1 LLFAPGVLGIYAGEF
16 RQCAP
21 APLVRIL
28 TDVAAMSTVLL
39 MLEYAQQTRQAL
51 RRYWGYSLA
60 FFAAVMLLSLAGSFL
75 LPRTYHSDARLF
87 VRFGRT
93 AVMDPTATATSGQVV
108 SLYDTRESELNS
120 LLEVLR
126 SRSLL
131 EQVVQTLGADNIL
144 EGRVKAELPVP
155 PVKTPAVK
163 QPVTIDDSTS
173 REPRHQQALAK
184 LEKSVFIT
192 VPRKTSTIII
202 GCKAE
207 RPELAQQ
214 VVATL
219 VAAYMDEHL
228 RVHHTPGSYE
238 FFQEQTK
245 LLEQHWKETSNK
257 LREAKS
263 AWNIVTIDGKR
274 KLLEGQIS
282 DIEGKLMTNSG
293 DLANAEAKIAALAL
307 TVGRSPEQVSPHMVD
322 TPGQSVDGM
331 RQELYKVE
339 SREQELASKFSDKH
353 PQVLAL
359 RSTIGEL
366 KGILAEQAL
375 LNESS
380 TATSLRGR
388 AARLAEQHT
397 QLAVELKELNTRDM
411 QLGLLQREVDLAES
425 RYKTY
430 ADKLEQA
437 RINDQ
442 LDKERISNITLVQ
455 PASFVAKSSGPR
467 KIYVLGLGFVLAAFG
482 SVGIALLAA
491 ILDPVL
497 KRLADIEDT
506 LRLPVL
512 GAVRVGV
519 A

>member
-1 LLFAPGVLGIYAGEF
+1 MPTV
-16 RQCAP
+16 Q
-21 APLVRIL
+21 LV
-28 TDVAAMSTVLL
+28 
-39 MLEYAQQTRQAL
+39 LEYAQQTRRAL
-51 RRYWGYSLA
+51 RRYWLYSAA
-60 FFAAVMLLSLAGSFL
+60 FFAAVMLLTFAGSFM
-75 LPRTYHSDARLF
+75 LPRAYYSDARLF

-131 EQVVQTLGADNIL
+131 ERVVLTLGADNIL
-144 EGRVKAELPVP
+144 EGRVKAELP
-155 PVKTPAVK
+155 TPAANALAAK
-163 QPVTIDDSTS
+163 PPAAIDDLAS

-219 VAAYMDEHL
+219 VALYMDEHL
-228 RVHHTPGSYE
+228 RVHHTAGSYE

-245 LLEQHWKETSNK
+245 LLEQRWKETSNK

-282 DIEGKLMTNSG
+282 DIEGKLMANSG
-293 DLANAEAKIAALAL
+293 DLANAEAKIADLAR
-307 TVGRSPEQVSPHMVD
+307 TVGRPPEEITPLMVD

-353 PQVLAL
+353 PQVLAI
-359 RSTIGEL
+359 RSTIAEL

-375 LNESS
+375 LNEKS
-380 TATSLRGR
+380 TANSLRGR
-388 AARLAEQHT
+388 ASRLTEQQT
-397 QLAVELKELNTRDM
+397 QLAVELKELNSRDM
-411 QLGLLQREVDLAES
+411 QLGQLQREVDLAES

-442 LDKERISNITLVQ
+442 LDKERISNISLVQ

-467 KIYVLGLGFVLAAFG
+467 KIYVLGLGFVVAVLG
-482 SVGIALLAA
+482 SVGVALFAA
-491 ILDPVL
+491 MLDPVL
-497 KRLADIEDT
+497 KRLTDIEET